1 MTNRLS
7 IARARRGLV
16 LAALLSLLAPAVASA
31 QIRQVS
37 SSSSSDGNQTVNFS
51 IGYFALK
58 GLDSRT
64 TDDVLLNELQNGQP
78 LLFEVK
84 DFNSA
89 TVGGEYLIGF
99 GAFEAGVGLGFYQ
112 RTVPSVYAHLQHSDG
127 SEIAQDLKLRTIP
140 VSFTARFLPL
150 GRGRSVEPYIG
161 AGITA
166 IRWRYSEIGEFVD
179 FDSTI
184 FPARYIADGTAAG
197 PTVLGGV
204 RGVVGPWVVG
214 GELRWNKAEAKG
226 LLNEGFLGDK
236 LDLGGW
242 TTNFT
247 FGFRF

>member
-1 MTNRLS
+1 
-7 IARARRGLV
+7 
-16 LAALLSLLAPAVASA
+16 
-31 QIRQVS
+31 VS
-37 SSSSSDGNQTVNFS
+37 SSSASDSSQTVNFS

-58 GLDSRT
+58 GLDSR
-64 TDDVLLNELQNGQP
+64 DPNDVLLADLQNGQP

-99 GAFEAGVGLGFYQ
+99 GPIEGGVGLGYYQ

-127 SEIAQDLKLRTIP
+127 SEIAQDLKLRTVP
-140 VSFTARFLPL
+140 VSFTVRFLPL
-150 GRGRSVEPYIG
+150 GRGRSIEPYIG

-166 IRWRYSEIGEFVD
+166 IRWKYSEIGEFVD
-179 FDSTI
+179 SDRTI
-184 FPARYIADGTAAG
+184 FPARYIADGTATG

-204 RGVVGPWVVG
+204 RGVVGNWVVG
-214 GELRWNKAEAKG
+214 GELRWNKAVAKG
-226 LLNEGFLGDK
+226 LFEPGFLDDK

-247 FGFRF
+247 FGVRF